1 MKHETKLQRWIPSA
15 LFGLILA
22 CSTNIRLAASDYIV
36 STFDDASALTSW
48 QVNTAPSGS
57 SYSWDGTVDKDGS
70 SSSGSM
76 HVTVNFQDVGNN
88 WQEMQL
94 QDGLPWPWVNVAPY
108 AYVEFDIKPDVAN
121 SYPAFDGNW
130 ASIGVTFADVNGGWA
145 WHGLGVVDIV
155 GTNWTH
161 GKFSLGSYGAALMG
175 QLILIPQTKWNA
187 YPTNTISYWVDN
199 IKLTVPPQPRMAIAV
214 QPSGPG
220 VEIDGTV
227 LNAGQRQYM
236 RTAGNDYL
244 WVGASE
250 PVTYSFTIAEVPA
263 DATNVP
269 EVDFYLVGNSP
280 NPGGAVDWN
289 ETNVVYLQIAKDGST
304 NATFNAQLL
313 YKTNF
318 DHGNSQYWGQR
329 PAAIWSTA
337 KLVGTWLV
345 TFGTNNDATLTSPD
359 GTTNSGTFPP
369 EAAAFFNTTVVPY
382 IGIQPYGLHYPAV
395 LFSHFG
401 AAGVPTPLDD
411 SFPDLSNW
419 TKEAS
424 DNNGIVVH
432 PAGTVYQLSWLG
444 PAAGYNLEQSAD
456 LTTWS
461 GSGDAGVTTPVLL
474 GDYKK
479 AWVPASALPSP
490 DIGFWRLNNSSP

>member
-1 MKHETKLQRWIPSA
+1 MKQEMKLQRWIPSA

-22 CSTNIRLAASDYIV
+22 CSTNISLAVGDLILN
-36 STFDDASALTSW
+36 TFDTAAELSASGNDW
-48 QVNTAPSGS
+48 SGGTCT
-57 SYSWDGTVDKDGS
+57 WDGTQDAGGGAS
-70 SSSGSM
+70 PGSM
-76 HVTVNFQDVGNN
+76 HVVCPYTSQGNN
-88 WQEMQL
+88 WQEVQV
-94 QDGLPWPWVNVAPY
+94 GRNIPWPYIDLTPYVNI
-108 AYVEFDIKPDVAN
+108 ECDIKPDLAN

-130 ASIGVTFADVNGGWA
+130 AA
-145 WHGLGVVDIV
+145 LGVVVQQWAWTGLGNQHII

-161 GKFSLGSYGAALMG
+161 VKIPLNPATTLAH
-175 QLILIPQTKWNA
+175 LILDFQRDYIG
-187 YPTNTISYWVDN
+187 YPTNTIAYWVDN

-227 LNAGQRQYM
+227 LNAGQRQYI

-244 WVGASE
+244 WVGASG

-263 DATNVP
+263 NATNVP

-280 NPGGAVDWN
+280 NPGGSVDWN

-401 AAGVPTPLDD
+401 VTGVPTPLDD

-419 TKEAS
+419 TKDAS

-432 PAGTVYQLSWLG
+432 PAGTLYQLSWLG

-461 GSGDAGVTTPVLL
+461 GSVAAGVTTPVLL

-479 AWVPASALPSP
+479 AWVPASALPSLG
-490 DIGFWRLNNSSP
+490 IGFWRLNNPSP